1 MTLYISRKAKWK
13 INIGVYY
20 EDARNFLLWVIGVL
34 SVVAIGLTVACLYL
48 NSQFTR
54 VNIEAGEYILA
65 SDVLGE
71 GAEFSGDFDPDCVNH
86 AGVYYFTVRKG
97 AESERVRLCVTDT
110 KAPDIKVKDVYF
122 AVNRTGSGEVYYP
135 SPMDFIDTVYEADD
149 FTGEFLTE
157 MPDMKKLGS
166 HEMQIR
172 FTDASGNKTEI
183 FTVKMT
189 QISDNQPPKVE
200 ASELIVVKQGE
211 AVEYKPYV
219 SLSDNCV
226 GTLSFEVDES
236 ELDLTVA
243 GEYTVYVV
251 GSDRVG
257 NKSERVRV
265 KVVVVEGYDE
275 DTLGEMLDELIDDID
290 PEDKTPEQIC
300 REIYKL
306 VRKTLVYTGASYKD
320 NVNEAAYYA
329 LMGGGGDCYSYFA
342 LTKLLLDRCGIE
354 NLEIERLTIAGE
366 ETHFWNYVNIG
377 DAENPRWYHLDTTP
391 LKADRYDHSGCLLT
405 EKQIEAYSRA
415 RRNFYLYDKSGYPAA
430 EVEIITPTKTLEEF
444 Y

>member
-1 MTLYISRKAKWK
+1 MTLYISRRAKWK

-34 SVVAIGLTVACLYL
+34 SVIAVGLASVCLYL

-65 SDVLGE
+65 SDILGA
-71 GAEFSGDFDPDCVNH
+71 GAEFSGDFDPECVNH
-86 AGVYYFTVRKG
+86 AGVYYFTVRNG
-97 AESERVRLCVTDT
+97 AESETVRLCVTDT
-110 KAPDIKVKDVYF
+110 KAPEITVKDVYF
-122 AVNRTGSGEVYYP
+122 AVNRTGAGEVYYP

-157 MPDMKKLGS
+157 MPDMKKLGA

-172 FTDASGNKTEI
+172 FTDASGNKSEI

-189 QISDNQPPKVE
+189 QISDNQPPQVE
-200 ASELIVVKQGE
+200 ASELIVAKLGE
-211 AVEYKPYV
+211 PIEYKPYV
-219 SLSDNCV
+219 NLSDNCV
-226 GTLSFEVDES
+226 GALSFEVDES
-236 ELDLTVA
+236 GLDLGTA
-243 GEYTVYVV
+243 GEYTVYII

-265 KVVVVEGYDE
+265 TVTVVEAYDE
-275 DTLGEMLDELIDDID
+275 DALTEELDRMVDEID
-290 PEDKTPEQIC
+290 PEDKTPEEIC

-306 VRKTLVYTGASYKD
+306 VRKTLVYTGASYKE

-329 LMGGGGDCYSYFA
+329 LMGGGGDCYSYFS

-354 NLEIERLTIAGE
+354 NLEIERITTAGE
-366 ETHFWNYVNIG
+366 ERHFWNFVNIG
-377 DAENPRWYHLDTTP
+377 DEGEARWYHLDTTP

-415 RRNFYLYDKSGYPAA
+415 RRNFYRYDKSGYPAA
-430 EVEIITPTKTLEEF
+430 YEEIITPTRTLEEF